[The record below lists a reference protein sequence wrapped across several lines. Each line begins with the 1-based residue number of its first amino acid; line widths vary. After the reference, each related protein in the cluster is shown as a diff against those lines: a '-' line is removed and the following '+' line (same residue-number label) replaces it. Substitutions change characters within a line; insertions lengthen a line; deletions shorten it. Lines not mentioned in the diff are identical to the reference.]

1 MDRSADI
8 LQWLRKSGCSLLC
21 PKPSTESA
29 CGYAYPDL
37 RPLFPA
43 TPGEEIPHLERLA
56 DEGYLEREFSD
67 RILLCPHCSRFEIA
81 VRESCPRC
89 SSPRTEPAA
98 GRSSPRGRCL
108 GCGQVYEIPAYSCL
122 CIPCGRSFQAEK
134 AAGKTLHAYRP
145 TARARAPSLFAAG
158 PVAASA
164 PAPVTFADV
173 FLDTRVMVYSQRFF
187 DETLARET
195 VRAARHKRPLGLL
208 LIEPDA
214 ADEFAARFGREAAVS
229 RLRTIAEAVK
239 GALRA
244 TDVPALVDHGTL
256 ALLLPETPLKGARIV
271 AERIRMRAHDLNT
284 VGEIP
289 KLVLSLGL
297 SGLEEDGAGP
307 ADLMAPARQW
317 LKEAHAA
324 GGNCVRPG

>member
-1 MDRSADI
+1 MDQNAAI
-8 LQWLRKSGCSLLC
+8 LQELRRTGGSVIC
-21 PKPSTESA
+21 PRPAPDSE
-29 CGYAYPDL
+29 CGFAYPEL

-43 TPGEEIPHLERLA
+43 KPGDEIPHLERLA
-56 DEGYLEREFSD
+56 DEGYLDREFSD
-67 RILLCPHCSRFEIA
+67 RILLCPFCAHFAIS
-81 VRESCPRC
+81 VREACPRC
-89 SSPRTEPAA
+89 SSSQTEPDA
-98 GRSSPRGRCL
+98 GRASPRGRCRA
-108 GCGQVYEIPAYSCL
+108 CGQAYEHPAYSCL
-122 CIPCGRSFQAEK
+122 CVPCGRTFPAEK
-134 AAGKTLHAYRP
+134 ARVKTLYAYRP

-158 PVAASA
+158 PSAASA

-284 VGEIP
+284 VGEVP
-289 KLVLSLGL
+289 KLILSLGL